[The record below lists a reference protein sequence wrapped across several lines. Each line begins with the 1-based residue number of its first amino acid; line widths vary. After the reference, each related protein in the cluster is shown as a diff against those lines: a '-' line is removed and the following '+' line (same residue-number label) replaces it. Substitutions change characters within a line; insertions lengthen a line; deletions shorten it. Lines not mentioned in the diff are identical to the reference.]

1 MNDVLARE
9 TDLPPYMRPQRSFQ
23 GLILALQRYWADWGC
38 IILQPYDMEVGAGT
52 FHPATTLRA
61 LGPKPWNAAY
71 VQPSR
76 RPKDGRYGENPNRL
90 QHYYQLQVILKPSPY
105 DLQELYLKS
114 LYAIGIDPQIHDIR
128 FVEDDW
134 ESPTLGAWGLGWECW
149 CDGMEVSQF
158 TYFQQVAGFE
168 CAPVSGELTY
178 GLERLAMYVQ
188 GVENVY
194 ELNFNGREGARKVT
208 YGDVFLQAEQ
218 EYSRHNF
225 EYADTDMLFEQFRMA
240 EAACRKYLDAGWQAA
255 LPAGMGREGT
265 QEGRERASK
274 SGRHLMAL
282 PAYDQC
288 IKASHV
294 FNLLEARGVISV
306 TERQSYIL
314 RVRELAKAC
323 GEAWLATEGGGRHER
338 HARDR
343 RPAAGHDRG

>member
-1 MNDVLARE
+1 MA
-9 TDLPPYMRPQRSFQ
+9 DLPPHMRPERSFQ
-23 GLILALQRYWADWGC
+23 GLILALQRYWADYGC
-38 IILQPYDMEVGAGT
+38 VILQPYDMEVGAGT

-61 LGPKPWNAAY
+61 LGPRRWNAAY

-90 QHYYQLQVILKPSPY
+90 QHYYQFQVILKPSPP
-105 DLQELYLKS
+105 DLQDLYLGS
-114 LYAIGIDPQIHDIR
+114 LAAIGIDRSLHDIR

-168 CAPVSGELTY
+168 CAPVAGELTY
-178 GLERLAMYVQ
+178 GLERLACYLQ
-188 GVENVY
+188 GVDSIMD
-194 ELNFNGREGARKVT
+194 LNFNGRDGDERVM
-208 YGDVFLQAEQ
+208 YRDVFLQAEQ

-225 EYADTDMLFEQFRMA
+225 EASDTAMLFEQFRMA
-240 EAACRKYLDAGWQAA
+240 EEACRKYLAAGWD
-255 LPAGMGREGT
+255 GTGRT
-265 QEGRERASK
+265 
-274 SGRHLMAL
+274 RHLMAL

-294 FNLLEARGVISV
+294 FNLLDARGVIAV

-314 RVRELAKAC
+314 RVRDLARAC
-323 GEAWLATEGGGRHER
+323 GEAWLKTEGGGVT
-338 HARDR
+338 A
-343 RPAAGHDRG
+343 PQAAS